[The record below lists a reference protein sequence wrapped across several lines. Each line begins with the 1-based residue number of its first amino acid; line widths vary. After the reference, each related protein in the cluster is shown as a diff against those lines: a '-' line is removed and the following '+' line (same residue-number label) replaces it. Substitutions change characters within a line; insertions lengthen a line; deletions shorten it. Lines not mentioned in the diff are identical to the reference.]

1 MKRLQLTIAVTF
13 LSLGL
18 GLSAAGPAGA
28 DQDSSP
34 WIRFHQP
41 DFTVAAGAGCSFQVD
56 AHVVNDQE
64 YFQNVDFFTDG
75 TPKTQLFKG
84 LLVVEFANHE
94 TGASTSRNVN
104 GRALLDYTPAG
115 DFQRITILSGH
126 FTTAVAP
133 GNDLAPGFYYVGG
146 TDTSMTINDDG
157 TKTFS
162 FGRNGSAENLCPQ
175 LAG

>member
-64 YFQNVDFFTDG
+64 
-75 TPKTQLFKG
+75 
-84 LLVVEFANHE
+84 
-94 TGASTSRNVN
+94 
-104 GRALLDYTPAG
+104 
-115 DFQRITILSGH
+115 
-126 FTTAVAP
+126 
-133 GNDLAPGFYYVGG
+133 
-146 TDTSMTINDDG
+146 
-157 TKTFS
+157 
-162 FGRNGSAENLCPQ
+162 
-175 LAG
+175 